1 MRLKAVS
8 SQQGIDVALQFEA
21 RKVALKQDRTGFVL
35 TLSIHPDECP
45 EEILR
50 DFVGAR
56 YGCALVRIQDDE
68 SATPYDNR
76 VKKAGMLCRDPKFQE
91 FVSTQIAGYECDE
104 SECADI
110 LCDQCGIESRTEL
123 HGNASAKEIFDRIV
137 LRYENWRYPDDPF

>member
-1 MRLKAVS
+1 M
-8 SQQGIDVALQFEA
+8 ALQFEA

-68 SATPYDNR
+68 SATQYDNR
-76 VKKAGMLCRDPKFQE
+76 VKRAGILCRDPKFHDFLE
-91 FVSTQIAGYECDE
+91 VEDE
-104 SECADI
+104 SEAAVE
-110 LCDQCGIESRTEL
+110 LCKRCGIESRTEL
-123 HGNASAKEIFDRIV
+123 HGNEVAKQIFDDLV
-137 LRYENWRYPDDPF
+137 KDYESGDPF